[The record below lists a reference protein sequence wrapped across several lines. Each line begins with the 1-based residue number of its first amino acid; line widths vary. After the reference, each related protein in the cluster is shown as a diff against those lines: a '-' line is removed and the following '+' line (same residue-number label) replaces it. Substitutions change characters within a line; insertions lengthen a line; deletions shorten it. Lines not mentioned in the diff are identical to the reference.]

1 MWFEFDVNRYHWSG
15 RSVSCWMAAIAKLE
29 VHHTHNRAP
38 GKKRK
43 PENQFHTKYSIRF
56 GLVGDVTRCWYSV
69 WANEDVQWC
78 IYLSVSMIAIAFVCL
93 FISKFKPLA
102 SIERVL
108 LLAFIWCSCE
118 FRRFHFAIAIFQCV
132 HIGQI
137 SIGFI
142 CRGSIP
148 TLLSHRIRPPSSIRH
163 HQQMHRS
170 DASCISLEISCIVL
184 LLYLAGWITMRLE

>member
-1 MWFEFDVNRYHWSG
+1 
-15 RSVSCWMAAIAKLE
+15 
-29 VHHTHNRAP
+29 
-38 GKKRK
+38 
-43 PENQFHTKYSIRF
+43 
-56 GLVGDVTRCWYSV
+56 
-69 WANEDVQWC
+69 
-78 IYLSVSMIAIAFVCL
+78 MIAIAFVCL

-170 DASCISLEISCIVL
+170 DASCISLEISFVIACIRACKTCDCIADCIIIVF
-184 LLYLAGWITMRLE
+184 GWMNHDATRIVAR